1 DPAGS
6 LCISTRSQIMSRI
19 ARISGIAVLGLSA
32 LAIVPAFA
40 QSQAGQQQSQA
51 PSATQQQ
58 QQDFYSDQLQSFVDA
73 SSSINDIR
81 QSASQELQQAG
92 DEQDREQIRK
102 QAQSDMINAIK
113 DAGLTLEQYNE
124 IGRAAQSN
132 PELAQKLRQM

>member
-1 DPAGS
+1 
-6 LCISTRSQIMSRI
+6 MSRI

-40 QSQAGQQQSQA
+40 QSQAGQQSQA

-58 QQDFYSDQLQSFVDA
+58 QQDFSSDQLQSFVDA

-113 DAGLTLEQYNE
+113 DAGLTLEEYNE